1 MRTRANDTN
10 EDLTM
15 AKFEN
20 GHTLG
25 KQFGRDI
32 DPREAQAK
40 GAEAKRLKKSRREA
54 ILKAIKDQPLTA
66 DLAATTDAL
75 LLNATNAELKA
86 ISTNEDLPTD
96 VRRRARLLLGNDDEL
111 AMKTAEVMRN
121 RAFGKPIQAVAVENT
136 TPPPPSTIIKTY
148 TE

>member
-1 MRTRANDTN
+1 
-10 EDLTM
+10 M

-20 GHTLG
+20 GHTRG
-25 KQFGRDI
+25 VRFGREI

-40 GAEAKRLKKSRREA
+40 GARAKRLKKSRRDA
-54 ILKAIKDQPLTA
+54 ILAAIKDQPLTA

-96 VRRRARLLLGNDDEL
+96 VRRRARLLLSKDDKL

-136 TPPPPSTIIKTY
+136 TPPPPSTIEIEY